1 MFYEGDIITLKDEW
15 INRSAGSPLADKIIK
30 LLKREH
36 HRVANERTPDAK
48 VVVLD
53 NGELHVNYYGELRNS
68 KASSIFRLVC
78 CKNRIAK

>member
-1 MFYEGDIITLKDEW
+1 MFCEGDIITLKDEW

-53 NGELHVNYYGELRNS
+53 EGILHVNYYGELSNREVF
-68 KASSIFRLVC
+68 SIFRLVC

>member
-15 INRSAGSPLADKIIK
+15 INRSAGYPLADKIIK
-30 LLKREH
+30 LLKRDLH
-36 HRVANERTPDAK
+36 QVANERTPDAK

-53 NGELHVNYYGELRNS
+53 NGKLHVNYYGELRNNET
-68 KASSIFRLVC
+68 SSIFRLVC